1 VLVTP
6 APTQRASP
14 TPLIAF
20 HSDES
25 SATFECSIDGSA
37 YSPCVSPWATG
48 TLAVGPHRVAVRAL
62 DQVGNPDATPAT
74 AEFTVGGGAPA
85 RTDPGTSVR
94 LLAERF
100 VINLHMTVGRIRESE
115 IPRVLRQGAVRVQG
129 ISSLVPGTL
138 SVVGRARAA
147 GGRPIVL
154 RGSLGLDQ
162 TSPGTL
168 VLRPTKKGRAL
179 MRRRRAVPLVV
190 AAQFAM
196 RGLVLSAAEKTTLVR
211 DWITPDEAHR
221 AVVATLRRSNG
232 SGAQNPSVEIG
243 ARCGSACLEVR
254 AEWLTRSARWS
265 ARGRARQVAGRVR
278 ANLTEAV
285 RHNR

>member
-1 VLVTP
+1 
-6 APTQRASP
+6 
-14 TPLIAF
+14 
-20 HSDES
+20 
-25 SATFECSIDGSA
+25 
-37 YSPCVSPWATG
+37 
-48 TLAVGPHRVAVRAL
+48 
-62 DQVGNPDATPAT
+62 
-74 AEFTVGGGAPA
+74 
-85 RTDPGTSVR
+85 
-94 LLAERF
+94 
-100 VINLHMTVGRIRESE
+100 
-115 IPRVLRQGAVRVQG
+115 VLRQGAVRVQG

-179 MRRRRAVPLVV
+179 MRRRRSVPLVV
-190 AAQFAM
+190 AAQFTM

-232 SGAQNPSVEIG
+232 SDAKNPSVEIG